1 MNYHFDYETF
11 ATADLA
17 ETGAYRYAEST
28 STEILLL
35 AVASDTA
42 GPFLWVNPKWRSAL
56 ASDPRADELIALA
69 RQDPDLLAWAHNCQF
84 ERAVTM
90 YVDGPLNF
98 MRDRPH
104 QWRCTQALCR
114 KAAIPPSLEKATEYL
129 GLASQKDSNGK
140 KLIKLFS
147 MPQKDGSRV
156 FPTDK
161 PEKFHQF
168 GEYCLQ
174 DVRAEQELHRKLAAF
189 ELKGTTLDTFLLD
202 ITLNDRGVPV
212 NLPAL
217 RNAKKIIDQLTG
229 ELHFKFQALTGLAPT
244 QKAAVQ
250 AWLEKNGIELENMQG
265 TTIAAALK
273 TAPAGTART
282 ALELYSE
289 LNYSAVKKVDAM
301 LDSANADGR
310 VRGTLLYHGA
320 STGRWS
326 GRGMQPQNFKKPTI
340 KNTDLAYKML
350 CEGADADSLDLL
362 FGNPLEVISSCIRN
376 FIDDGKP
383 ILDADYAGIEARIVC
398 WLAGQEDAL
407 QRFRDGADS
416 YKVLAAMVYN
426 RTVAE
431 IPNPSYER
439 DLGKEGVLGGGFG
452 MGWGKFLKRCHTKGL
467 KFVTPEL
474 AKRTINGFRAMH
486 PEVVKL
492 WYACDNAARRA
503 IMQSGTRF
511 NVGDKLSFVVNSVA
525 GKPFLF
531 MRLPSGRSLAYPEPK
546 IEILTPPEGSEPTP
560 FDDQPQITFYG
571 QPPDSVVWCRVK
583 TFGAC
588 LVENACQGIAACLM
602 SNGMYQAE
610 KAKYLIFALIH
621 DQGLAHKT
629 PSQTAPE
636 FVRLLTDLPHWAK
649 GLPLAAECKIQ
660 NYYKK

>member
-1 MNYHFDYETF
+1 MILHCDYETF
-11 ATADLA
+11 STTDLV
-17 ETGAYRYAEST
+17 EDGAYRYSEDPT
-28 STEILLL
+28 TEILLL

-114 KAAIPPSLEKATEYL
+114 KAAIPPSLEKSTEYL

-156 FPTDK
+156 LPSDK
-161 PEKFHQF
+161 PEEFRQF
-168 GEYCLQ
+168 GDYCLQ

-217 RNAKKIIDQLTG
+217 RNAKKIIDQRTG

-250 AWLEKNGIELENMQG
+250 AWLLPHGIQLENMQG

-326 GRGMQPQNFKKPTI
+326 GRGIQPQNLKKPTI

-350 CEGADADSLDLL
+350 CEGTDADSLDLL
-362 FGNPLEVISSCIRN
+362 FGNPLEAIASSIRH
-376 FIDDGKP
+376 FIDAGSP
-383 ILDADYAGIEARIVC
+383 MMDADYAGIEARIVC

-407 QRFRDGADS
+407 QRFRNGEDS
-416 YKVLAAMVYN
+416 YRAMGSVIYNKPAADI
-426 RTVAE
+426 T
-431 IPNPSYER
+431 PDER
-439 DLGKEGVLGGGFG
+439 QLSKCVVLGAGYG
-452 MGWGKFLKRCHTKGL
+452 MGPDKFLATCHQWGL
-467 KFVTPEL
+467 KWVDKDL
-474 AKRTINGFRAMH
+474 ASRSIEAFRASYGK
-486 PEVVKL
+486 VRQF
-492 WYACDNAARRA
+492 WYDCDKAARRA
-503 IMQSGTRF
+503 LMQPGTRF
-511 NVGDKLSFVVNSVA
+511 NVGDKVSFIVSTTA
-525 GKPFLF
+525 GKQF
-531 MRLPSGRSLAYPEPK
+531 MLLLLPSGRSISYAEPK
-546 IEILTPPEGSEPTP
+546 LEADLTYPDRINLTY
-560 FDDQPQITFYG
+560 YG
-571 QPPDSVVWCRVK
+571 QGTTSVNWCRVK
-583 TFGAC
+583 IYGGKW
-588 LVENACQGIAACLM
+588 VENITQGVAACIM
-602 SNGMYQAE
+602 SHGTLAVV
-610 KAKYLIFALIH
+610 KAGYKPFLTIH
-621 DQGLAHKT
+621 DQLLSEIPAAGSIPT
-629 PSQTAPE
+629 
-636 FVRLLTDLPHWAK
+636 FVKAMTDLPHWAK
-649 GLPLAAECKIQ
+649 GLPLEAEGKITP
-660 NYYKK
+660 YHKK